1 MYEDKIGKIISK
13 GLVAVLKDN
22 FDTEFYKGN
31 RIKSSL
37 GDDKFQVEW
46 CLFMMCLMVFAV
58 WSEYGQNELSS
69 AILNSFHED
78 CLETLQEDLN
88 TSEDLGDLLKDRYSS
103 YIRSYNNK
111 TEPGHIYWLS
121 KTICKYLGLD
131 DEDIGSDEDIG
142 NILPMA
148 KYFSDGLVEN
158 KIFVEKVKLSSI
170 H

>member
-1 MYEDKIGKIISK
+1 
-13 GLVAVLKDN
+13 
-22 FDTEFYKGN
+22 
-31 RIKSSL
+31 
-37 GDDKFQVEW
+37 
-46 CLFMMCLMVFAV
+46 MVFAV

-111 TEPGHIYWLS
+111 TEPGHIHWLS
-121 KTICKYLGLD
+121 KTICGYLGLD
-131 DEDIGSDEDIG
+131 HEDIG